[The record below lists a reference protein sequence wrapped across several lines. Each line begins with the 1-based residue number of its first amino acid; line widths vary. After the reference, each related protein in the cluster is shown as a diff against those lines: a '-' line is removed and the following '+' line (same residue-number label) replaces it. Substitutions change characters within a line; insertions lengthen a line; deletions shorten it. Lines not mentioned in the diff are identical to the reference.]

1 MTTETTQFQREINEQ
16 SDELQQRQRGLL
28 QPVPARY
35 YNFLGED
42 GQREANMIVLLDG
55 QGRAMQAEL
64 HYDRTLPN
72 LIQNKVRR
80 QAEWILTTRY
90 LGSGPTTSLYVFEF
104 GEQLTR
110 VDVTNTGE
118 DAQAGPEGSVNL
130 LYVALG
136 ILGMFLVVGLLFWL
150 LNSLFRDRQELAA
163 ATATPVVMAQ
173 PAADAAA
180 ASAAVAPAVTAD
192 PLAPGM
198 VTNDLPP
205 STRANPAIGLGTT
218 VRIREGLRSFVRSEP
233 GSEAG
238 EVAGYL
244 QNGETA
250 VVVGGPTWLKGD
262 TDTIVWWYVQLPDG
276 TRGWTPANTSQ
287 FTLLDPAN

>member
-1 MTTETTQFQREINEQ
+1 MTTETTQFQREINEY
-16 SDELQQRQRGLL
+16 SDELQQRQRSLL

-55 QGRAMQAEL
+55 QGRSMQAEL

-80 QAEWILTTRY
+80 QAEYILTTRY
-90 LGSGPTTSLYVFEF
+90 LGSGPTTALYVFEF

-130 LYVALG
+130 VYVALG
-136 ILGMFLVVGLLFWL
+136 IVGMFIVVGLLFWL
-150 LNSLFRDRQELAA
+150 LNNLFRGRQEIAA
-163 ATATPVVMAQ
+163 ATATPVAMTA
-173 PAADAAA
+173 PADAGVAA
-180 ASAAVAPAVTAD
+180 GAAPAVTAD
-192 PLAPGM
+192 PLVPGM

-205 STRANPAIGLGTT
+205 STRANPAIGIGTT
-218 VRIREGLRSFVRSEP
+218 VRIREQLRSFVRSEP
-233 GSEAG
+233 GSDQG
-238 EVAGYL
+238 EVVGYL

-250 VVVGGPTWLKGD
+250 LVVGGPTWLQGD

-276 TRGWTPANTSQ
+276 ARGWTPANTSQ